1 MKGQENT
8 MNYEQ
13 PPVTPPAP
21 QPPLTPAE
29 ERQWAMFAHLG
40 VLANLV
46 SGFLGP
52 LVPLVIYL
60 IYKERSRYV
69 AYQSLQA
76 LIFQLIWWIGGG
88 ILTGIAWAITGALSA
103 VVIGLFCIPF
113 ACLISAMPL
122 VALGYGIYGGIETNQ
137 GKDFKYWLV
146 GDWVR
151 STLSG

>member
-1 MKGQENT
+1 

-21 QPPLTPAE
+21 PQPLTPTE
-29 ERQWAMFAHLG
+29 ERQWAMLAHLG
-40 VLANLV
+40 VLVNLV
-46 SGFLGP
+46 SSFLGP

-60 IYKERSRYV
+60 IYKDRSRYV

-88 ILTGIAWAITGALSA
+88 ILAGIAWTIAGILS
-103 VVIGLFCIPF
+103 VVIIGLLLMPI
-113 ACLISAMPL
+113 ACLISVMPL

-151 STLSG
+151 NTLTG